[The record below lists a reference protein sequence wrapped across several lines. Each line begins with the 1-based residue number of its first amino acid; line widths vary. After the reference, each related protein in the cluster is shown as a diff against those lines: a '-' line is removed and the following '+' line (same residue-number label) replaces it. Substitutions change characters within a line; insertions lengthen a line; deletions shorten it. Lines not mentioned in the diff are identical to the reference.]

1 MPERYLSVASFSS
14 AAAVAIFLYFKS
26 AILPRRAHRTVLG
39 LLVFIAGTL
48 VLPLYS
54 VYSPAITLSWIALGL
69 IAYLLTGA
77 IWRAPLVFRQ
87 WWAVLDALSA
97 ASLLGATVYSITQ
110 IILAFPAEDRIRT
123 LLASYLASA
132 ACVHLLHEL
141 DRATV
146 LQRPSG
152 LVLGQTLVLAASI
165 PSIFGR
171 HRIDFMVLLCFV
183 VGIILIAW
191 RLRFFFRTTEE
202 HRVLEKM
209 AVDGDVQQPE
219 YTEPSL
225 ECPEPRLW
233 SMYDPQTAEKEVLDL
248 LYALVRALKPRLVV
262 ETGTFSGISSTY
274 IARAMRE
281 NGLGQLITC
290 EIDPLVHQNACGRF
304 RAAGLSTIIDC
315 RLGSSLDLKIDDQ
328 IDLLYCDSDLKAR
341 GVEVRRF
348 LHNLNPFG
356 LILMHDAGSRF
367 KVVREAALQM
377 ESEGL
382 ISVVLVST
390 PRGLVIA
397 QKKQGRI

>member
-1 MPERYLSVASFSS
+1 MLERYLLSCSS

-26 AILPRRAHRTVLG
+26 AILPRRVHRTVLV
-39 LLVFIAGTL
+39 LFVFIAGTL
-48 VLPLYS
+48 VLPIYP
-54 VYSPAITLSWIALGL
+54 VYSPAITLSWIALAL

-87 WWAVLDALSA
+87 WWAVLDALGA
-97 ASLLGATVYSITQ
+97 ASLLGSAVYSITQ

-165 PSIFGR
+165 PSLFGT

-183 VGIILIAW
+183 PGIILIAW

-202 HRVLEKM
+202 HRVLETM
-209 AVDGDVQQPE
+209 AVAGDVQQPE

-274 IARAMRE
+274 IARAMKE
-281 NGLGQLITC
+281 NGRGQLITC
-290 EIDPLVHQNACGRF
+290 EIDPLVHQNARGRF
-304 RAAGLSTIIDC
+304 RAAGLSTMIDC
-315 RLGSSLDLKIDDQ
+315 RLGSSLDLKIHDQ
-328 IDLLYCDSDLKAR
+328 IDLLYCDSDLKVR

-348 LHNLNPFG
+348 LPNLNPFG